1 MRISDWSSDV
11 CSSDLAYANADGSV
25 EILEAPSGGYPDGY
39 LMEQPVLSRDGS
51 TSAFW
56 SSASNLDPTKVSD
69 EHEVFVHL
77 RSTDTVVRLPLA
89 EGQVAPWRG
98 AQLALSDD
106 GLTIR
111 SEGRRDGK
119 ECVSTCRYRLP
130 AHQ

>member
-1 MRISDWSSDV
+1 
-11 CSSDLAYANADGSV
+11 
-25 EILEAPSGGYPDGY
+25 
-39 LMEQPVLSRDGS
+39 MEQPVLSRDGS

-98 AQLALSDD
+98 AQLAISAD
-106 GLTIR
+106 GLTIAYLTEAATEATNDLWLAR
-111 SEGRRDGK
+111 LATSGEILSHEQVVTSRGDRK
-119 ECVSTCRYRLP
+119 STRLKSRP
-130 AHQ
+130 

>member
-1 MRISDWSSDV
+1 
-11 CSSDLAYANADGSV
+11 
-25 EILEAPSGGYPDGY
+25 
-39 LMEQPVLSRDGS
+39 MEPPVLSRDGS

-98 AQLALSDD
+98 AQLALSAD
-106 GLTIR
+106 GLTIAYLKEAATEATHDLWLAR
-111 SEGRRDGK
+111 HAPPGEILSHQLVVHPRGIVRRRLATGEG
-119 ECVSTCRYRLP
+119 V
-130 AHQ
+130 A